1 MVVAATA
8 TTPVITWNVAD
19 GVGIPSSTITVDG
32 RTYGLRSVWHSSNA
46 NYAGVLGTL
55 TSGSHSYTITA
66 TDASGLSATS
76 DGTFTTA
83 AAKSAAVAATVSNSA
98 NGSAKSDWLIDCST
112 ATNSWEKTFNATDA
126 VFSGY

>member
-1 MVVAATA
+1 M
-8 TTPVITWNVAD
+8 
-19 GVGIPSSTITVDG
+19 
-32 RTYGLRSVWHSSNA
+32 
-46 NYAGVLGTL
+46 LGTL
-55 TSGSHSYTITA
+55 SSGSHTYVITA